1 VNKEIVSDYHL
12 KIKGFFTDQG
22 KTMILLGLLILCVA
36 SASFVLGIAMGMSL
50 ERQDQSIAIEYPP
63 YLEPIS
69 LQIGENAP
77 EIKSSSQSKTVSSQS
92 SGAQGVYVASK
103 SGTRYY
109 LPNCSGVSRIK
120 EENKVW
126 FQTKEQA
133 EARGLLPA
141 ANCPGL

>member
-1 VNKEIVSDYHL
+1 MITDSHL
-12 KIKGFFTDQG
+12 KIK
-22 KTMILLGLLILCVA
+22 LLFQEQRRLVVVLCLGSVFMGL
-36 SASFVLGIAMGMSL
+36 ASFCLGILMGMHI
-50 ERQDQSIAIEYPP
+50 EKDTDGIVVEYPS

-69 LQIGENAP
+69 AKIGD
-77 EIKSSSQSKTVSSQS
+77 TVPMVAVSAQS
-92 SGAQGVYVASK
+92 SLVPNNQGVYVASK

-109 LPNCSGVSRIK
+109 LPTCSGVSRIK
-120 EENKVW
+120 EENKIW